1 MGKKN
6 ISVSPSGNGR
16 LQGKIAIVTG
26 AGAGIGK
33 AVALRFV
40 KEGAHVI
47 AVTASNSGQ
56 DVATQSEG
64 NMTFFRC
71 DVADADQVQALMV
84 HCQERYGR
92 LDVLINNAGVA
103 PAKPVRLHEVT
114 LEDWDRVQNI
124 NVRGAFLVL
133 KYGLPLMLQSGGGAV
148 VNMASIGSFRAN
160 ANASAYITSKGAM
173 LMLTRVAAL
182 EYVNDNIR
190 VNAVCPGAI
199 MTPMVEKSGP
209 ESIKYLSSK
218 IPQGRMGT
226 PEEVASLCLFLASDE
241 ASHIVG
247 ASYLIDGGRGA
258 G

>member
-1 MGKKN
+1 MTATGITAN
-6 ISVSPSGNGR
+6 PAGNGR
-16 LQGKIAIVTG
+16 LQGKVAIVTG
-26 AGAGIGK
+26 AGAGIGR
-33 AVALRFV
+33 AVALRFA
-40 KEGAHVI
+40 KEGARVI
-47 AVTASNSGQ
+47 AVTGSVSGQ
-56 DVATQSEG
+56 TVAAEAQGEAS
-64 NMTFFRC
+64 FFRC
-71 DVADADQVQALMV
+71 DVSDPDQVQALMA

-92 LDVLINNAGVA
+92 LDVLINNAGVS
-103 PAKPVRLHEVT
+103 PAKPVRLHEVS

-133 KYGLPLMLQSGGGAV
+133 KYALPLMLKCGGGSV
-148 VNMASIGSFRAN
+148 VNMASIGSFRASPR
-160 ANASAYITSKGAM
+160 ASAYITSKGAM

-182 EYVNDNIR
+182 EYVDDNIR

-199 MTPMVEKSGP
+199 MTPMVENSGP
-209 ESIKYLSSK
+209 ASIEYLTSK

-258 G
+258 S